1 MGNKIKD
8 INIKDNPCYFF
19 GDVINI
25 KHFDVIKIKRDEKSY
40 KIILLDWICDNQR
53 FEIYKN

>member
-19 GDVINI
+19 GDIINI
-25 KHFDVIKIKRDEKSY
+25 KHFDAIKIKRDEKSY
-40 KIILLDWICDNQR
+40 
-53 FEIYKN
+53 